1 MTRFLNILN
10 FINLLYISKNIII
23 SFFIGHLPIFKSTRR
38 SDNIIGELIITFLQ
52 FILILKDIRSVEV
65 KYLNEI

>member
-1 MTRFLNILN
+1 MTRFFNILN
-10 FINLLYISKNIII
+10 FINLLSIPKNIIT
-23 SFFIGHLPIFKSTRR
+23 SFFIGHLPIFKSSSRP
-38 SDNIIGELIITFLQ
+38 DNIIGELIITFLQ